1 MDLLQLTM
9 SRMQKA
15 DSDARFLSS
24 ELKEKVNRIAIL
36 EEKVHLYEK
45 AIRMLKNQ
53 MIIFIF
59 EQTDFMF
66 LKKINTMNR
75 IKSMH

>member
-1 MDLLQLTM
+1 
-9 SRMQKA
+9 MQKA
-15 DSDARFLSS
+15 ESDARFLSS

-75 IKSMH
+75 IKPMH

>member
-15 DSDARFLSS
+15 ESDARFLSS

>member
-1 MDLLQLTM
+1 
-9 SRMQKA
+9 MQKA
-15 DSDARFLSS
+15 ESDARFLSS
-24 ELKEKVNRIAIL
+24 ELKEKVNRIGIL

>member
-1 MDLLQLTM
+1 LDLLQLTM

-15 DSDARFLSS
+15 ESDARFLSS

>member
-15 DSDARFLSS
+15 ESDARFLSS
-24 ELKEKVNRIAIL
+24 ELKEKVNRIGIL